1 MKSIVSFLT
10 ALSIMLITFASC
22 NASPSE
28 HITDKASKE
37 FMEDV
42 QTQQTEAVLV
52 DVRTPG
58 EFEAGALDG
67 ALNINVTSSDFMD
80 KFQEAVPNKDQTIY
94 LYCKSGNRSKKAA
107 IQLEKA
113 GYTNLIN
120 ATSGYQALSKYEK

>member
-42 QTQQTEAVLV
+42 QAHQEAVLV

-120 ATSGYQALSKYEK
+120 ATSGYQALSKYEN